1 MGGMPSP
8 LEAQEI
14 WRGIWFEEAHH
25 STAIEGNT
33 LVLRQVETLLAEGR
47 AVGEKQLREYMEVK
61 GYADAAEWVYRQAIE
76 PGTWAPGGILTL
88 TEIRQVHRMAMTVVW
103 DVEPHADG
111 TPREG
116 PGNFR
121 EHELHPFPGG
131 MVPPSWVL
139 VPATVETWLAQVNR
153 LEARTTGFPAALAE
167 LHCRFEQIH
176 PFLDG
181 NGRAGRLLLNLIL
194 VRLGYP
200 PAIIYK
206 RQRSEYLRA
215 LRRADTGDCG
225 SLGELVARAIL
236 DNLYK
241 FIVPAIAGPVRLVP
255 LAALATGEISANALR
270 VAAGRGRLQATRGAD
285 GEWRSSHACVEDYAR
300 TRYRRDFAGW
310 GEPIGGRAADEFRP
324 IPLLD
329 TTGLRWRPSLG
340 VKVDGRRFLRRATK
354 LTKEDLHP

>member
-1 MGGMPSP
+1 MSEQIQASSRRGRPPRDEVYLRLDTQIAELWQRMGGLPNP
-8 LEAQEI
+8 LEAQDI

-33 LVLRQVETLLAEGR
+33 LVLRQVEALLAEGR

-61 GYADAAEWVYRQAIE
+61 GYADAADWVYRQAIQ
-76 PGTWAPGGILTL
+76 PGAWAASGILTL
-88 TEIRQVHRMAMTVVW
+88 TEIRQVHRMAMTPVW
-103 DVEPHADG
+103 DVEPHVDA
-111 TPREG
+111 TSRER

-121 EHELHPFPGG
+121 EHEIQPFPGG
-131 MVPPSWVL
+131 MVPLSWVL
-139 VPATVETWLAQVNR
+139 VPAAVDSWLADVNR
-153 LEARTTGFPAALAE
+153 LEARTAGFPEALAE

-176 PFLDG
+176 AFLDG
-181 NGRAGRLLLNLIL
+181 NGRTGRLLLNLIL

-206 RQRSEYLRA
+206 RQRTEHLRA

-255 LAALATGEISANALR
+255 LAALATEEISANALR

-285 GEWRSSHACVEDYAR
+285 GEWRSSRAWVDEYAR
-300 TRYRRDFAGW
+300 TRYRRDLAG
-310 GEPIGGRAADEFRP
+310 
-324 IPLLD
+324 
-329 TTGLRWRPSLG
+329 
-340 VKVDGRRFLRRATK
+340 
-354 LTKEDLHP
+354 